1 MKNSSRTWV
10 AKTPNNFGKNIP
22 AVSNITKKSVPE
34 EYITPLDF
42 FKIFVTD
49 EFIDK
54 ITASSINYA
63 NKKNRPEVAAKL
75 TSSTMRVSH
84 AVMFMTGYITPSN
97 RRIYW
102 ENREDRMNLLAKKAI
117 NRDDFVDIL
126 QHTHFADQGA
136 ADPDDRYWKVRP
148 LFDVLNT
155 TRIRKWYWCIY
166 TWFLNVSMVQ
176 AWRLY
181 RQVLKNRYQQ
191 EREKEDQKQLD
202 KEQELL
208 KSHSK
213 VEVNKIRKEWETE
226 QKKIRGEQKKLE
238 EIPQLEFI
246 RQIVE
251 FIVMNYGKGKDV
263 KTSGRLSATSKG
275 EVRYD
280 GRGHLVK
287 MSVRKGVCQLCKKR
301 TFWRCVRCDVA
312 LHCECFYNYHVK
324 EEEQ

>member
-1 MKNSSRTWV
+1 MKNSSRTWL
-10 AKTPNNFGKNIP
+10 AKKPNNFGKKIP

-102 ENREDRMNLLAKKAI
+102 ENREDGMNLLAKKAI

-126 QHTHFADQGA
+126 QYTYFADQGA

-155 TRIRKWYWCIY
+155 FRIRKWYWCIY
-166 TWFLNVSMVQ
+166 TWF
-176 AWRLY
+176 
-181 RQVLKNRYQQ
+181 
-191 EREKEDQKQLD
+191 
-202 KEQELL
+202 
-208 KSHSK
+208 
-213 VEVNKIRKEWETE
+213 
-226 QKKIRGEQKKLE
+226 
-238 EIPQLEFI
+238 
-246 RQIVE
+246 
-251 FIVMNYGKGKDV
+251 
-263 KTSGRLSATSKG
+263 
-275 EVRYD
+275 
-280 GRGHLVK
+280 
-287 MSVRKGVCQLCKKR
+287 
-301 TFWRCVRCDVA
+301 
-312 LHCECFYNYHVK
+312 
-324 EEEQ
+324 